1 MMNCALHMQKE
12 TLKRQNVLSQK
23 LLIRNMPWYV
33 FISIHNN
40 YINIIYIIYIYII
53 ILHNNNV
60 ILMMGRRWMEA
71 YESTYK
77 T

>member
-1 MMNCALHMQKE
+1 MNCALHMQKE

-40 YINIIYIIYIYII
+40 YINIIYNIYIYII